1 SATRSHVERLL
12 ASARKRSG
20 TCDNQLT
27 LFDNL
32 QSFALR
38 APREFVEAVLESP
51 RIASAMANQ
60 QPENMLIEP
69 TSPTLPA
76 GNTLAIG
83 RSQGNA
89 PRAEETRRSARTAT
103 RRPRRTPPAQ

>member
-1 SATRSHVERLL
+1 RSHVERLL

-20 TCDNQLT
+20 TCDSQLT
-27 LFDNL
+27 IFENL

-76 GNTLAIG
+76 GNTLASG